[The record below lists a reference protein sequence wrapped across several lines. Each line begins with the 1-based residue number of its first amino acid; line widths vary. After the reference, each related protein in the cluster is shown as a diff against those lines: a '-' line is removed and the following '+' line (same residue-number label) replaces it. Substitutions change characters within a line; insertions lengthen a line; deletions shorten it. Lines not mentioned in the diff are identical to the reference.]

1 MKQLGHFILYSY
13 IPVDFKW
20 LELEAY
26 IVEGF
31 VGILAAV
38 SIMWSVDPSTNV
50 AEGSSVLWVAS

>member
-1 MKQLGHFILYSY
+1 MKQLGHFILYNY
-13 IPVDFKW
+13 ILVDFEW
-20 LELEAY
+20 IEFEAY

-38 SIMWSVDPSTNV
+38 GIMWSADPCTNV